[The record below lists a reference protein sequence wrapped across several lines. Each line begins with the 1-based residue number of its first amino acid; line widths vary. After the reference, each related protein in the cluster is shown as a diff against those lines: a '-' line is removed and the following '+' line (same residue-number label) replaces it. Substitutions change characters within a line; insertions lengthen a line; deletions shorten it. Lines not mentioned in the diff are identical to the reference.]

1 MPQFQYGY
9 IIKAPGYNLDE
20 KSTQLE
26 SDAFK
31 SRIVG
36 VGSVEEA
43 CQAARELV
51 ANGVTLLELC
61 SGFKRDDA
69 KLIHDAVEGRV
80 KIGFIGDFFD
90 KQ

>member
-1 MPQFQYGY
+1 MSQFQYGY
-9 IIKAPGYNLDE
+9 LIKAPGYSLGE
-20 KSTQLE
+20 KNTQLE

-31 SRIVG
+31 SSIVG
-36 VGSVEEA
+36 VGSIEEA
-43 CQAARELV
+43 CQAAKDLV

-61 SGFKRDDA
+61 SGFKKDDA
-69 KLIHDAVEGRV
+69 KKIHDTVEGRA